1 MSDHPL
7 SRRGKQQSGKLGKSL
22 SRGGGASQRRC
33 ARLVAASLSPAAES
47 VPQLEFQGCPTAW
60 RCGVD
65 SFVGTRQRWNLSD
78 VSRHTSAAVLTRL
91 RRQSSKLTNV
101 NRPVT
106 VESEVER
113 LAPVVSQSA
122 ASLNVS
128 SGA

>member
-1 MSDHPL
+1 MILTFTQIKYKELISGGIRYVGP
-7 SRRGKQQSGKLGKSL
+7 SIVQARQAAIGKTGGITKPRRRSKPASMCEA
-22 SRGGGASQRRC
+22 GGG
-33 ARLVAASLSPAAES
+33 VALSAAES

-101 NRPVT
+101 NRPV
-106 VESEVER
+106 
-113 LAPVVSQSA
+113 
-122 ASLNVS
+122 
-128 SGA
+128 